1 MNLRQLEV
9 FLAVANS
16 GSFSRAAEEVLLT
29 QSTVSQHVA
38 ALESELGVRLF
49 DRTGRGAELTD
60 GGQLFRRHA
69 RRVLAECD
77 DLRQSLARFRGM
89 EDPQLSVGASNIPA
103 NYLIP
108 GLLPTLAA
116 RHPGIVLSVHAG
128 GSRDVIDWLRAGQVA
143 LAVVGDRY
151 DDEAVTYR
159 PLLTDT
165 LLLVVG
171 REHPWQ
177 ARAAAG
183 LEELAATPLVV
194 RETGSGSG
202 RSTEEALQR
211 AGLDPARMRIV
222 ARLGSNEAVKQAV
235 INGFGAAFLSSLS
248 IQREL
253 AHGEMAVVPVAGVTI
268 ERRFWLAVRRD
279 RTLSPAA
286 QALVR
291 MVEERYGER
300 LSSAG
305 APPGAP
311 TPGRPT

>member
-9 FLAVANS
+9 FLAVASS

-60 GGQLFRRHA
+60 GGQLLRRHA

-77 DLRQSLARFRGM
+77 DLRQSLARYRGM
-89 EDPQLSVGASNIPA
+89 EDPQLRVGASNIPA

-128 GSRDVIDWLRAGQVA
+128 DSREVIDWLRVGQVA

-151 DDEAVTYR
+151 DDAAVTYR

-165 LLLVVG
+165 LLLVIG
-171 REHPWQ
+171 RGHPWQ
-177 ARAAAG
+177 GRAAAG

-253 AHGEMAVVPVAGVTI
+253 AHGEMAVVPIAGVTI

-279 RTLSPAA
+279 RTLSPAT
-286 QALVR
+286 QALAGLIG
-291 MVEERYGER
+291 EHYGER

-305 APPGAP
+305 APPDAP
-311 TPGRPT
+311 TTGRST